1 MKTPNEIIKTL
12 AALDPIIQYAEW
24 EECFYCQD
32 FAEKHSPDCLWLE
45 MQQIAQELKRRE
57 ELGQHVNETIERV
70 LLGKPLEEFK
80 KEIEEENE

>member
-45 MQQIAQELKRRE
+45 MQQIAQESKWRE
-57 ELGQHVNETIERV
+57 ELGKEIRGTLEWC